1 MPSPSRTSL
10 AASARFVRPQPKLG
24 ICALILILSL
34 YVVGIVSHGIIRHFV
49 QTAPVWPVVWLGFHR
64 SPWTKWTAL
73 SPLVVWLLLM
83 INIWLLLLGL
93 PHLMGGT
100 FTPIEIAM
108 TITIGVAAVVGI
120 ATALYVRTA
129 VPWVRAVG
137 ALLLMASLQLFA
149 LWVSFQRGV
158 SRDPW

>member
-1 MPSPSRTSL
+1 MDNRIRT
-10 AASARFVRPQPKLG
+10 LG

-49 QTAPVWPVVWLGFHR
+49 QTAPVWPVVWLGFRR
-64 SPWTKWTAL
+64 SPWTKWAAL
-73 SPLVVWLLLM
+73 SPLVLWLSLM

-93 PHLMGGT
+93 PHLLSGT
-100 FTPIEIAM
+100 FAPIEIAM

-120 ATALYVRTA
+120 ATALRVRTV
-129 VPWVRAVG
+129 VPWVSAVG
-137 ALLLMASLQLFA
+137 ALLLLACLQLFA

-158 SRDPW
+158 SHDPW

>member
-1 MPSPSRTSL
+1 MDNRIRT
-10 AASARFVRPQPKLG
+10 LG

-49 QTAPVWPVVWLGFHR
+49 QTAPIWLVVWLGFRR
-64 SPWTKWTAL
+64 SPWTKWAAL
-73 SPLVVWLLLM
+73 SPLVLWLLLM

-93 PHLMGGT
+93 PHLLSGT
-100 FTPIEIAM
+100 FTPVEIAM
-108 TITIGVAAVVGI
+108 TITIGVAAVFGM
-120 ATALYVRTA
+120 ATALRLRTA
-129 VPWVRAVG
+129 VPWVSAIG
-137 ALLLMASLQLFA
+137 ALSLMACLQVFA